1 MNSTHQHQIQDL
13 EGRAVVITGANSGLG
28 LQTAIAL
35 ARRGASVTLAC
46 RNEARG
52 TEALKTVSSR
62 VPGATVDLRILDLSS
77 LASVR
82 SFAAGWTAPLDLL
95 INNAGV
101 MATPRILTEDGF
113 EQQLG
118 INHLG
123 HYALTGLLLPRLRE
137 ASAPRVV
144 SVSSL
149 AHKRGTINFDDL
161 NSSTRYRRWT
171 AYSQSKIAN
180 LYFTMELDRRVRANG
195 EQLLAVAAHPGLSN
209 TNLTAGMGTTP
220 VLDVLGGFFKLFGQ
234 SDIAGA
240 LPILRAATS
249 PTASGG
255 DYSGPDGP
263 GETRGNAVL
272 VAPAPRVLDPLV
284 AGRLW
289 EVSAAMTGVTFPD
302 LPGA

>member
-1 MNSTHQHQIQDL
+1 MNSTPELKTRDL
-13 EGRAVVITGANSGLG
+13 DGRTVVITGANSGLG

-35 ARRGASVTLAC
+35 ARRGARVTLAC
-46 RNEARG
+46 RNESRG
-52 TEALKTVSSR
+52 EQALVTLRSR
-62 VPGATVDLRILDLSS
+62 VPGASAELRILDLAS

-82 SFAAGWTAPLDLL
+82 RFAEDWTEPLDLL

-101 MATPRILTEDGF
+101 MATPRAVTEDGF

-123 HYALTGLLLPRLRE
+123 HFALTGLLLERLRAAE
-137 ASAPRVV
+137 APRVV

-149 AHKRGTINFDDL
+149 AHKRGAINFDDL
-161 NSSTRYRRWT
+161 NSTVRYRRWT

-180 LYFTMELDRRVRANG
+180 LYFTMELDRRVRATG
-195 EQLLAVAAHPGLSN
+195 EQLLAVAAHPGLSS
-209 TNLTAGMGTTP
+209 TNLTAGRGTTP
-220 VLDVLGGFFKLFGQ
+220 VLDVMGGFFKLFGQ

-240 LPILRAATS
+240 LPILRAATD
-249 PTASGG
+249 PLASGG

-272 VAPAPRVLDPLV
+272 VAPEPKVLDPVV

-289 EVSAAMTGVTFPD
+289 DVSASMTGVTFPN
-302 LPGA
+302 LPAV

>member
-1 MNSTHQHQIQDL
+1 MNSTHEHQVQGL
-13 EGRAVVITGANSGLG
+13 AGRTAVITGANSGLG

-35 ARRGASVTLAC
+35 ARRGAAVTLAC
-46 RNEARG
+46 RNESRG
-52 TEALKTVSSR
+52 AAALETVSTR

-82 SFAAGWTAPLDLL
+82 SFAADWTGPVDLL

-123 HYALTGLLLPRLRE
+123 HFALTGLLLPHLRE

-161 NSSTRYRRWT
+161 NSTTRYRRWT
-171 AYSQSKIAN
+171 AYNQSKIAN
-180 LYFTMELDRRVRANG
+180 LYFTMELDRRVKATG
-195 EQLLAVAAHPGLSN
+195 EPLLAVAAHPGLSK

-249 PTASGG
+249 PAASGG

-272 VAPAPRVLDPLV
+272 VAPAPRVLDPVV

-289 EVSAAMTGVTFPD
+289 DVSAAMTGVTFPD
-302 LPGA
+302 LPAA

>member
-1 MNSTHQHQIQDL
+1 MNSTDQYQAQDL
-13 EGRAVVITGANSGLG
+13 EGHTVVITGANSGLG

-46 RNEARG
+46 RNESRG
-52 TEALKTVSSR
+52 AAALETLKSR
-62 VPGATVDLRILDLSS
+62 VPGATAELRIMDLSS

-82 SFAAGWTAPLDLL
+82 SFAADWTGPLDLL

-123 HYALTGLLLPRLRE
+123 HYALTGLLLPQLRE

-149 AHKRGTINFDDL
+149 AHKRGSINFDDL
-161 NSSTRYRRWT
+161 NSTTRYRRWT
-171 AYSQSKIAN
+171 AYGQSKIAN
-180 LYFTMELDRRVRANG
+180 LYFTMELDRRVKATG

-220 VLDVLGGFFKLFGQ
+220 VLDAMGGFFKLFGQ

-240 LPILRAATS
+240 LPILHAATS
-249 PTASGG
+249 PLTSGG

-263 GETRGNAVL
+263 GETRGKAVL
-272 VAPAPRVLDPLV
+272 VAPAPKVLDPAV

-289 EVSAAMTGVTFPD
+289 EVSASLTGVTFPD
-302 LPGA
+302 LPAA

>member
-1 MNSTHQHQIQDL
+1 MNSTPQHQVQDL
-13 EGRAVVITGANSGLG
+13 KGRSVVITGANSGLG
-28 LQTAIAL
+28 LQTALAL

-46 RNEARG
+46 RNESRG
-52 TEALKTVSSR
+52 AAALKTVASR

-82 SFAAGWTAPLDLL
+82 SFAADWTEPLDLL

-118 INHLG
+118 VNHLG
-123 HYALTGLLLPRLRE
+123 HYALTGLLLPKLRQT
-137 ASAPRVV
+137 AAPRVV

-161 NSSTRYRRWT
+161 NSTTKYRRWT
-171 AYSQSKIAN
+171 AYNQSKIAN
-180 LYFTMELDRRVRANG
+180 LYFTMELDRRVKASG
-195 EQLLAVAAHPGLSN
+195 EPLLAVAAHPGLST
-209 TNLTAGMGTTP
+209 TNLTAGMGATG
-220 VLDVLGGFFKLFGQ
+220 VLNVVGGFIRLLGQ
-234 SDIAGA
+234 SDIAGS
-240 LPILRAATS
+240 LPILEAATS
-249 PTASGG
+249 TRAHGG
-255 DYSGPDGP
+255 DYFGPDGP

-272 VAPAPRVLDPLV
+272 VAPVPRVLDAVV

-289 EVSAAMTGVTFPD
+289 DVSAAMTGVAFPD
-302 LPGA
+302 LPAA

>member
-1 MNSTHQHQIQDL
+1 MNSIPQHQVQDL
-13 EGRAVVITGANSGLG
+13 EGRTVVITGANSGLG

-35 ARRGASVTLAC
+35 ARRGASITLAC
-46 RNEARG
+46 RSAARG
-52 TEALKTVSSR
+52 ATALETVTTR
-62 VPGATVDLRILDLSS
+62 VPGATVELRILDLSS

-82 SFAAGWTAPLDLL
+82 SFAADWTEPLDLL

-101 MATPRILTEDGF
+101 MATPRVLTVDGF

-123 HYALTGLLLPRLRE
+123 HFALTGLLLPYLRE
-137 ASAPRVV
+137 TPAPRVV

-161 NSSTRYRRWT
+161 NSTTRYRRWT

-180 LYFTMELDRRVRANG
+180 LYFTMELDRRVKGTG

-220 VLDVLGGFFKLFGQ
+220 VLHVLGGFFKLFGQ
-234 SDIAGA
+234 SDSAGA

-249 PTASGG
+249 PSASGG

-272 VAPAPRVLDPLV
+272 VAPSPRVLDPV
-284 AGRLW
+284 VGGRLW
-289 EVSAAMTGVTFPD
+289 DVSAAMTGVTFPD
-302 LPGA
+302 LPAA